1 MAKKGIGFIILL
13 LIIGGVLGAALSQYL
28 SGIFPEGPVKRFFF
42 QAIEFGLERLN
53 LSLGFL
59 RLTLGFTF
67 NLTAFTA
74 LFTLFLFY
82 LLLKF

>member
-1 MAKKGIGFIILL
+1 MAKRGVGFIILFV
-13 LIIGGVLGAALSQYL
+13 IISGVLGAAISQYL

-42 QAIEFGLERLN
+42 QAIEIGLERLN
-53 LSLGFL
+53 LNLGFL
-59 RLTLGFTF
+59 RLDFGFTF

-74 LFTLFLFY
+74 LFTLFLLY